1 MTVVGSIGDETTIVD
16 QWVTATLTGDTATT
30 DLLADGANGVH
41 ADIAPPGAGH
51 PLIVFQFQGGF
62 DVRGAGPHRI
72 MLSGLWL
79 IRAIGECRDYLQIK
93 PIADRIDA
101 LFQGTDG
108 TADGG
113 FVFSSVREQPFRLAE
128 HDDGHDYRHLGGI
141 YRCLAQLPAT

>member
-16 QWVTATLTGDTATT
+16 QWITATLTADATIIAALT
-30 DLLADGANGVH
+30 DGENGVH
-41 ADIAPPGAGH
+41 ADIAPPKAGH

-79 IRAIGECRDYLQIK
+79 IRAIGEGRDYLEIK

-101 LFQGTDG
+101 LFQG
-108 TADGG
+108 ADGSAADG
-113 FVFSSVREQPFRLAE
+113 FVFSSVREAPFRLAE
-128 HDDGHDYRHLGGI
+128 REEGHDYRHLGGV
-141 YRCLAQLPAT
+141 YRCLAQIPAT